1 MVYCSCC
8 NSKITIIT
16 PDLNGF
22 ILYKCENC
30 LYEFFKPNNLNHL
43 NITSDLYKNDSDYK
57 GDLEKSKDYK
67 YLIQWNHLK
76 ALNFLN
82 NFKNIKS
89 LLDIGTFNGFFVK
102 FLREKGY
109 NAFGTDFNEDAINV
123 GIINY
128 DLKNFLST
136 KIENFDLKKFECIS
150 AFEVIEHLEDPNIFL
165 KNIYALIEDNGIII
179 ISCPNN
185 KMLWRVQ
192 VDYPPHHLSRF
203 SPQSLNAIIEK
214 NGFNVICH
222 YEQMSS
228 IDLIRN
234 YIGSHLRDNTKSLK
248 GGKHKKLFFIDPLRF
263 ILNKGRKFTYFIA
276 KPIDLLLHFLG
287 YRYVCQLIIAQKIV
301 K

>member
-1 MVYCSCC
+1 MEYCPCC
-8 NSKITIIT
+8 SAKITT
-16 PDLNGF
+16 KTLVSNGYF
-22 ILYKCENC
+22 SYKCEMC
-30 LYEFFKPNNLNHL
+30 LHEFFKLDNLNNL

-82 NFKNIKS
+82 NFRNINV

-109 NAFGTDFNEDAINV
+109 NAFGTDFNEDAINN
-123 GIINY
+123 GIKNY
-128 DLKNFLST
+128 DLKGFLS
-136 KIENFDLKKFECIS
+136 INIDDFGLNNFSCIS
-150 AFEVIEHLEDPNIFL
+150 AFEVIEHLEDPNLFL
-165 KNIYALIEDNGIII
+165 KKIHSLLDENGLII

-203 SPQSLNAIIEK
+203 SPHSLNMILEK
-214 NGFNVICH
+214 NGFEIICH

-234 YIGSHLRDNTKSLK
+234 YIGSLLRDNTKSLK
-248 GGKHKKLFFIDPLRF
+248 GGSHRKLFFIDPLRL
-263 ILNKGRKFTYFIA
+263 ILNKGRRFTYFIA
-276 KPIDLLLHFLG
+276 KPIDAILYFLG
-287 YRYVCQLIIAQKIV
+287 YRYVCQMIVAQKKSI
-301 K
+301 